1 MLQNFVPNNRPMT
14 FSSAC
19 HGAQRPWPLLRIRL
33 RLVVCSAGEYATVS
47 YFHHR
52 RRRHRHRMCVHVPA
66 HLALIACYLLRS
78 TPVFL
83 TRKDTLLT
91 PRAQPTV
98 NLSQSLKFPHSFH
111 GKHTHS
117 YTRIAA
123 LRPRLPILPSLA
135 NFHLALF
142 LFLHKTYCKPL
153 GQKLLV
159 LLIIFKPSAL
169 SL

>member
-98 NLSQSLKFPHSFH
+98 NLNQSLKFPTQFPRQTHTLI
-111 GKHTHS
+111 HTHYRTTTS
-117 YTRIAA
+117 TAHFAFSRKLSPGIISIFAQN
-123 LRPRLPILPSLA
+123 ILQA
-135 NFHLALF
+135 TWA
-142 LFLHKTYCKPL
+142 K
-153 GQKLLV
+153 V
-159 LLIIFKPSAL
+159 ARSADYF
-169 SL
+169 